1 MKNNTKIF
9 CIICFISV
17 LILLWSL
24 SRNNLVENFENKE
37 NIAIIFSGNL
47 RTYKECFPTFK
58 KNILDILIPKYNIDI
73 YCHFWDNEEK
83 QQIEEAIKLYN
94 PKKYVI
100 DKQINYILPDFCHGL
115 YFHKS
120 TNISDILKSIKDKK
134 FPYNT
139 IQGHVN
145 QKYGIF
151 KGNLLSKEINNYKF
165 KFRIR
170 YDNYFTTKLDI
181 NDINEIKNKEIYVG
195 YGHTKYLNNYQT
207 NVNDAFAYGLSNDM
221 DNYFSFYTHISDILK
236 SIKDKELPDHYNY
249 LYKCIAIELLY
260 KFYLDYILKLKF
272 KISSAEFGLKRSNGE
287 MIFFKNCHYG
297 YIGEIFY

>member
-1 MKNNTKIF
+1 MKNSKTF
-9 CIICFISV
+9 YCIICLVSFFI
-17 LILLWSL
+17 LIWSL
-24 SRNNLVENFENKE
+24 SGNKFVEKFEHKD

-58 KNILDILIPKYNIDI
+58 KNILDILIPKYNVDI

-100 DKQINYILPDFCHGL
+100 DKQINYILPDFCDGL
-115 YFHKS
+115 YFHK
-120 TNISDILKSIKDKK
+120 IHDKN
-134 FPYNT
+134 FPYNK

-170 YDNYFTTKLDI
+170 YDNYFTTKLNI
-181 NDINEIKNKEIYVG
+181 YDINEIKSKEIYVG

-207 NVNDAFAYGLSNDM
+207 NVNDSFAYGLSNDM

-236 SIKDKELPDHYNY
+236 TIKDKELPDHYNY
-249 LYKCIAIELLY
+249 LYKCIGFSLLY
-260 KFYLDYILKLKF
+260 KFYLDYILKLKL

-287 MIFFKNCHYG
+287 MTFYKNDNYN
-297 YIGEIFY
+297 YIGKIFY